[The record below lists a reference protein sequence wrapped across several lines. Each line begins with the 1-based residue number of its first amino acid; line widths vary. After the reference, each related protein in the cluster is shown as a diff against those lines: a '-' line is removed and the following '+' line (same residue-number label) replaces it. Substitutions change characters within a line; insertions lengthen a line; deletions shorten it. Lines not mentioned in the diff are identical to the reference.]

1 MTATHHV
8 ILGVRRYLVDENTD
22 RVFVETRRFPG
33 TRVILREIPKNGPTA
48 AEARR
53 LVTRHRRIAL

>member
-22 RVFVETRRFPG
+22 RVFVETRK
-33 TRVILREIPKNGPTA
+33 TLREIPKNGPTA

-53 LVTRHRRIAL
+53 LVTRHRRIALT